1 MLFCIKKVNLIKVGF
16 NKGKKYRK
24 YKRLIQEQKEMI
36 LKLYLEK
43 MELRKIA
50 RVIGVELGTVQYH
63 LKKLMEYKE
72 LYKLFNFFEKI

>member
-1 MLFCIKKVNLIKVGF
+1 VLFCIKKVNLIKVGF

>member
-1 MLFCIKKVNLIKVGF
+1 MKVGF

-24 YKRLIQEQKEMI
+24 YKRLTQEQKEMI
-36 LKLYLEK
+36 FKLFSEK

-63 LKKLMEYKE
+63 LKKTQGV
-72 LYKLFNFFEKI
+72 